1 MDVSKHPNLQEI
13 TVDVENVD
21 TSNKSGCEAGSS
33 STAIPIEVSDEK
45 YTKRHDTQ
53 AGTQGNICLLIH

>member
-1 MDVSKHPNLQEI
+1 MAVPKHPNLQEI
-13 TVDVENVD
+13 TGDVENAD
-21 TSNKSGCEAGSS
+21 TSNKSSCEAGGS

-53 AGTQGNICLLIH
+53 AGTQGIICC